1 MVSALNNIGADV
13 QYVEVPGG
21 NHTNVVEPNFVAM
34 FDFFDRFPK
43 R

>member
-1 MVSALNNIGADV
+1 
-13 QYVEVPGG
+13 VPYIAVPSG